1 VLLCEEVIYIIP
13 LFLASSS
20 SHPIAICFILV
31 GKPWRFI
38 NSTERGERHAPPLIP
53 ASCRSPANL
62 ASGRQGSAVDLV
74 TSVQAQH
81 RGAYE
86 QNPMLPR
93 HPSAAR
99 FAVQSGIESLVWYY
113 AASRVNRHHKT
124 IARIMLGGDIVS
136 ESVCVRD
143 NLRAGRK

>member
-1 VLLCEEVIYIIP
+1 MKPAALILLLPMMANAAESRKP
-13 LFLASSS
+13 DQTFWR
-20 SHPIAICFILV
+20 LV
-31 GKPWRFI
+31 AG
-38 NSTERGERHAPPLIP
+38 SA
-53 ASCRSPANL
+53 AV
-62 ASGRQGSAVDLV
+62 SAVDLV

-113 AASRVNRHHKT
+113 AAYRVNRHHKT

-136 ESVCVRD
+136 ESVGNYILEFLGGEND
-143 NLRAGRK
+143 